1 MSDPSDSS
9 SHWLKPDR
17 GILSVM
23 PLASVEMN
31 VAKLAVA
38 VIGASMLFGQ
48 LGVGIS
54 TVLNQ
59 FSEDNVSSR
68 QDTPAP

>member
-1 MSDPSDSS
+1 M
-9 SHWLKPDR
+9 
-17 GILSVM
+17 I
-23 PLASVEMN
+23 PLTAVEMN

-68 QDTPAP
+68 QSTPAP

>member
-1 MSDPSDSS
+1 MSDQGESS
-9 SHWLKPDR
+9 SHRLKPDR
-17 GILSVM
+17 GILSVI
-23 PLASVEMN
+23 PLTAVEMN